1 MNNEEKYIA
10 RQMFKNKVFQKD
22 GQAYE
27 DFFVMVM
34 QHHNPNF
41 RPVKAHGQF
50 GDRKNDGFDK
60 TTGTYYQVYAPEDLE
75 KRKKKAAEKFKEDF
89 DDLYKYWNDKVT
101 PVREFF
107 YVLNNKYRAVP
118 QIIYPVL
125 EEIKRKY
132 SSVQVDI
139 LLNQDLEE
147 IFLNLPDD
155 KIYDIIGY
163 IPDPQNMQVVDF
175 TVMNQ
180 VIEYLLSIESSYIK
194 EDIPDK
200 PDFEKKIVFNK
211 LRAYPANLL
220 RTGGYQASN
229 LDEYFKYESQLK
241 EILKKIFNNIYKRGL
256 EVVPHGGDKNDT
268 VFFYILENAS
278 PNKKKPVQDAVLVLM
293 SYYFEYCDIFEEPRE
308 QAQRSLF
315 E

>member
-1 MNNEEKYIA
+1 MNNEEKYIS
-10 RQMFKNKVFQKD
+10 RILFKIKVLQKD

-27 DFFVMVM
+27 DFFVKVM

-75 KRKKKAAEKFKEDF
+75 KRKKKAVEKFKEDF

-101 PVREFF
+101 PVKEFF

-118 QIIYPVL
+118 QIIYPEL

-132 SSVQVDI
+132 SNVRVDI
-139 LLNQDLEE
+139 LLNQDLED

-163 IPDPQNMQVVDF
+163 IPDPLNMQVVDF

-180 VIEYLLSIESSYIK
+180 VIEYLLSIESPYIA
-194 EDIPDK
+194 EAIPEK
-200 PDFEKKIVFNK
+200 PDFEKKMYLTN
-211 LRAYPANLL
+211 
-220 RTGGYQASN
+220 
-229 LDEYFKYESQLK
+229 
-241 EILKKIFNNIYKRGL
+241 
-256 EVVPHGGDKNDT
+256 
-268 VFFYILENAS
+268 
-278 PNKKKPVQDAVLVLM
+278 
-293 SYYFEYCDIFEEPRE
+293 
-308 QAQRSLF
+308 
-315 E
+315 

>member
-10 RQMFKNKVFQKD
+10 RLMFKNKVFQKD
-22 GQAYE
+22 GKAYE
-27 DFFVMVM
+27 DFFVKVLK
-34 QHHNPNF
+34 HHNHNF
-41 RPVKAHGQF
+41 LPVKAHGQF

-75 KRKKKAAEKFKEDF
+75 KRKKRAVEKFKEDF

-101 PVREFF
+101 PVKEFF

-132 SSVQVDI
+132 SSVQVNI

-163 IPDPQNMQVVDF
+163 IPDPLNMQVVDF
-175 TVMNQ
+175 AVMNQ
-180 VIEYLLSIESSYIK
+180 VIEYLLSIESPYIA
-194 EDIPDK
+194 EAIPEK

-211 LRAYPANLL
+211 LSARPANLL
-220 RTGGYQASN
+220 RTGNYQASN

-241 EILKKIFNNIYKRGL
+241 EILKKIFNNIYEGGL
-256 EVVPHGGDKNDT
+256 KEVPNGDDKNDT

-308 QAQRSLF
+308 PAQRSLF